1 MIWATRQCERT
12 RSERACGERVRR
24 RRAKVVGWWLTV
36 ALACAATAQTQPK
49 TGDKAGATNQTS
61 TIRAEERAPKTYA
74 EMVKELRLEQKDSD
88 MRAAFPQTATG
99 AELARVA
106 TLVPFGLRQ
115 GDVPEARQMAEDLA
129 ALRKTPEPA
138 LADMRSGFHKLPV
151 KYWAERQF
159 LIQMGGR
166 LPLARATVISFLTEE
181 MSRPVKISA
190 EAPKSLDYLTPVT
203 AADTLVFVV
212 ADAKERDTAFRLAA
226 KAQTD
231 RTMGQ
236 LVLSR
241 YEVVDAARAR
251 ALASELELIK

>member
-1 MIWATRQCERT
+1 MILAMWRGKRARGKRVNMVGCWA
-12 RSERACGERVRR
+12 
-24 RRAKVVGWWLTV
+24 TV
-36 ALACAATAQTQPK
+36 ALACVAPAQTQQK
-49 TGDKAGATNQTS
+49 TGDKVGPPQPGA
-61 TIRAEERAPKTYA
+61 TIRAEQRAPKTYA
-74 EMVKELRLEQKDSD
+74 EMVKELRLEQKDAD
-88 MRAAFPQTATG
+88 LRAAFPQTVTG

-129 ALRKTPEPA
+129 ALRKTPDAA
-138 LADMRSGFHKLPV
+138 LAAMRSGFQKLPA

-159 LIQMGGR
+159 LIQIGGR
-166 LPLARATVISFLTEE
+166 LPVARAVVISFLTEE

-190 EAPKSLDYLTPVT
+190 EAPRNLDYLSPAT

-212 ADAKERDTAFRLAA
+212 ADAKERDMAFRQAA

-231 RTMGQ
+231 RAMGQ

-241 YEVVDAARAR
+241 YEAVDAERAR
-251 ALASELELIK
+251 ALGSELELMK